1 MFSRNGNHQAGLPN
15 HGVSFQYAARP
26 FRSFR
31 CCLGDFLDDLKSVYT
46 LSTCIAIIVMLTHN
60 FLLLSNKRTNNSVW
74 TKGLNPEMKTH
85 VPPPAKDITYLAEID
100 DIEPWTLVEL
110 TSNIQSLLSQKAIE
124 LDKPSN
130 YYTIVGCIAGGEAGV
145 DMADAL
151 SEHIGVLSNGTQGDF
166 CNRRDKK
173 VQQELVRRTGMRAV
187 RQDCGSKWEDVVDFL
202 MSESFPVVR
211 THNMH

>member
-1 MFSRNGNHQAGLPN
+1 LIG
-15 HGVSFQYAARP
+15 
-26 FRSFR
+26 
-31 CCLGDFLDDLKSVYT
+31 
-46 LSTCIAIIVMLTHN
+46 IVVFFWIEFVIDECNANTISIYQ
-60 FLLLSNKRTNNSVW
+60 SNKQTNNSVW

-110 TSNIQSLLSQKAIE
+110 SSNIQSLLSQKAME
-124 LDKPSN
+124 SNKPSN

-173 VQQELVRRTGMRAV
+173 VQQDLVRRSGMRAV
-187 RQDCGSKWEDVVDFL
+187 RQECGSKWEDVVDFL

-211 THNMH
+211 IYTTCITHTTNRVVFLVF

>member
-1 MFSRNGNHQAGLPN
+1 
-15 HGVSFQYAARP
+15 
-26 FRSFR
+26 
-31 CCLGDFLDDLKSVYT
+31 
-46 LSTCIAIIVMLTHN
+46 
-60 FLLLSNKRTNNSVW
+60 
-74 TKGLNPEMKTH
+74 MKTH
-85 VPPPAKDITYLAEID
+85 VPPPAKDVSYLAEID

-110 TSNIQSLLSQKAIE
+110 TSNIQTLLSLKASE
-124 LDKPSN
+124 SDKPAN

-173 VQQELVRRTGMRAV
+173 VQQDLVRRTGMRAV
-187 RQDCGSKWEDVVDFL
+187 RQECGSKWEDVVDFL

-211 THNMH
+211 THMRYIHIHSCVCFILVYSYLELSFTCQLWHISNMLYNTIYNIIYTGAKAYRLGGVGWS

>member
-1 MFSRNGNHQAGLPN
+1 
-15 HGVSFQYAARP
+15 
-26 FRSFR
+26 
-31 CCLGDFLDDLKSVYT
+31 
-46 LSTCIAIIVMLTHN
+46 
-60 FLLLSNKRTNNSVW
+60 
-74 TKGLNPEMKTH
+74 MKTH

-110 TSNIQSLLSQKAIE
+110 SSNIQSLLSQKAME
-124 LDKPSN
+124 SNKPSN

-151 SEHIGVLSNGTQGDF
+151 SEHIGVLSNGTQGDY

-173 VQQELVRRTGMRAV
+173 VQQDLVRRSGMRAV
-187 RQDCGSKWEDVVDFL
+187 RQECGSKWEDVVDFL

-211 THNMH
+211 VYTIYALHTTNRVVFLFFSTILVWNTLVYLSILWRMYPKLNFLF